1 MPQTN
6 RYLTPSLPI
15 SIKPFSLRLGSS
27 LKFIWILLAL
37 VIFSLLLVSVY
48 QLNAYTAEIYFIRD
62 AEKKIAGLSQE
73 NKGLEINLAK
83 ADSLRKAGEYVH
95 NFEKAGKIEYI
106 RVLENTALAR

>member
-6 RYLTPSLPI
+6 RYLAPSFPV
-15 SIKPFSLRLGSS
+15 SIKPLSLKLSLNLRLV
-27 LKFIWILLAL
+27 WILLTLA
-37 VIFSLLLVSVY
+37 IFSLLLVSVY

-62 AEKKIAGLSQE
+62 TEKKIAGLSQE
-73 NKGLEINLAK
+73 NKALEINLAK
-83 ADSLRKAGEYVH
+83 ADSLWKAGEYVH